1 MKKVMMKELNRAANE
16 AAKAGMTYGHYV
28 QEQYFAEHQE
38 DRQKLRDMQPVYVKG
53 TGEYL
58 CPQCAHELELYR
70 NCEGCGKVIVWK
82 KKKGGK
88 NA

>member
-1 MKKVMMKELNRAANE
+1 MKKMKMDDLQKTANAAT
-16 AAKAGMTYGHYV
+16 KAGMTYGRYM
-28 QEQYFAEHQE
+28 QAQYSAESRANRE
-38 DRQKLRDMQPVYVKG
+38 KLRDMQPVYVKE

-82 KKKGGK
+82 KGK
-88 NA
+88 PY